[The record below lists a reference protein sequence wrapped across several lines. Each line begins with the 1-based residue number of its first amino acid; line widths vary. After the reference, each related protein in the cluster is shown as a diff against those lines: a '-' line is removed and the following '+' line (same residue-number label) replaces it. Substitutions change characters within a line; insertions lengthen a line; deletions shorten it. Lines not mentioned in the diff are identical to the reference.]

1 MENSRISRGFLFFTK
16 MTGRFKKIETILIPH
31 PSIGQRFLKG
41 GVAMDTYELKQLMRA
56 HGDYLVKLS
65 YIYVKSWSTAEE
77 IVQDVFVKFFE
88 TQEQF
93 EERASIKTYL
103 AKMTINKSH
112 DHLRSVSGRLKIL
125 RQMWQT
131 ANKTQPSI
139 EQETLERL
147 AKNQIADAVLQL
159 PLKYREVIALY
170 YYEEYTSREIAE
182 LLDVSENTV
191 KTRLRRG
198 RTLLRPKLKDF
209 QGEVK
214 LDD

>member
-1 MENSRISRGFLFFTK
+1 M
-16 MTGRFKKIETILIPH
+16 
-31 PSIGQRFLKG
+31 KG
-41 GVAMDTYELKQLMRA
+41 GVAMDTYELKQLMQA

-65 YIYVKSWSTAEE
+65 YIYVKSWSIAEE

-88 TQEQF
+88 TQQQF
-93 EERASIKTYL
+93 EQRASVKTYL

-131 ANKTQPSI
+131 ARQSQPSV

-147 AKNQIADAVLQL
+147 AKNEIADAVFQL
-159 PLKYREVIALY
+159 PLKYREVVALY
-170 YYEEYTSREIAE
+170 YYEEFTSREIAA

-198 RTLLRPKLKDF
+198 RELLKPKLKDF
-209 QGEVK
+209 QGEVM